1 MAGMPVS
8 IDPKPRAPVVPFIN
22 GTLSNSILIDGAG
35 GTNYTPS
42 YVRVSVEPGGD
53 VPGAQQLLD
62 ATCEATIWL
71 GEARAFSFSAPVR
84 DLYLIGVAE
93 SATDVD
99 TFTDYSCLI
108 TTGEVDLADVL
119 AHMRHVRFSE
129 ADNVRTVVIR
139 VSPAIGTYNARV
151 IVEGYSHD

>member
-1 MAGMPVS
+1 MGMPVS

-22 GTLSNSILIDGAG
+22 GTQTNSILIDGDGAS
-35 GTNYTPS
+35 TDYTPS

-71 GEARAFSFSAPVR
+71 GEARSFSFSAPVR

-99 TFTDYSCLI
+99 TFTDYACLM
-108 TTGEVDLADVL
+108 TTGEVDIADVL
-119 AHMRHVRFSE
+119 AQMRHVRFSE
-129 ADNVRTVVIR
+129 ADNVRTVVVR
-139 VSPAIGTYNARV
+139 VSPLIGTYNARV